1 MWPNFNKVKQTAHK
15 QLNQEALSQVQK
27 VFFKKKKKKIVSC
40 PTLTLAPKAGS
51 GMLCVR
57 FVIF

>member
-1 MWPNFNKVKQTAHK
+1 MWLNFDKVKQTAHK

-27 VFFKKKKKKIVSC
+27 VFKKKKKKIVSC
-40 PTLTLAPKAGS
+40 RTLTLAPKAGS

>member
-27 VFFKKKKKKIVSC
+27 VFFKK
-40 PTLTLAPKAGS
+40 
-51 GMLCVR
+51 
-57 FVIF
+57 